1 MTNDELLEEWPTQH
15 IAGTIVV
22 HRELPNPG
30 VNTVWRESAEMPERG
45 TAVEVDMGW
54 VQDLLDA
61 GLVTVIRTKTVYALT
76 NEGLAVLRQR
86 EREEKIARLEA
97 ELAQLKGEG

>member
-1 MTNDELLEEWPTQH
+1 MTNDELLEEWPTH
-15 IAGTIVV
+15 RIASTIVV

-54 VQDLLDA
+54 VQDLLDQ
-61 GLVTVIRTKTVYALT
+61 GLIQPIRIKTVYALT
-76 NEGLAVLRQR
+76 SDGLAVLRER
-86 EREEKIARLEA
+86 ERRARIVKLEA
-97 ELAQLKGEG
+97 ELARLKGEG